1 MALGRSTMR
10 KQVIE
15 NLSQV
20 APPGEQFIACIHAET
35 GPSPWLNI
43 LFEEIPFAMLIVQ
56 ILRKYYFLTLTNGH
70 LDVLFRARRLAD
82 RVIVAILENDE
93 KEPLFSIEE
102 RLEMIREI
110 VGEDSTVSVR
120 SFSGLLVDFAAQT
133 GATLLVRGLR
143 AISDYEY
150 ELQMALMNRKLE
162 PRLETVF
169 MLPGESFSYLSSKLV
184 REIAQ
189 LGGPLKDLVPPEVE
203 QRLRAKVL

>member
-1 MALGRSTMR
+1 MPERVALY
-10 KQVIE
+10 
-15 NLSQV
+15 
-20 APPGEQFIACIHAET
+20 PGSFD
-35 GPSPWLNI
+35 P
-43 LFEEIPFAMLIVQ
+43 
-56 ILRKYYFLTLTNGH
+56 LTNGH

-110 VGEDSTVSVR
+110 VGEDSAVSVR

-150 ELQMALMNRKLE
+150 ELQMALMNR
-162 PRLETVF
+162 RLAPSIETVF
-169 MLPGESFSYLSSKLV
+169 LMAKEEYSYVSSRLV
-184 REIAQ
+184 KEVAR
-189 LGGPLKDLVPPEVE
+189 LGADVSGLVPEPVLH
-203 QRLRAKVL
+203 RLEARLPRS

>member
-1 MALGRSTMR
+1 MPERVALY
-10 KQVIE
+10 
-15 NLSQV
+15 
-20 APPGEQFIACIHAET
+20 PGSFD
-35 GPSPWLNI
+35 P
-43 LFEEIPFAMLIVQ
+43 
-56 ILRKYYFLTLTNGH
+56 LTNGH

-110 VGEDSTVSVR
+110 VGEDSVVSVR

-150 ELQMALMNRKLE
+150 ELQMALMNR
-162 PRLETVF
+162 RLAPSIETVF
-169 MLPGESFSYLSSKLV
+169 LMAKEEYSYVSSRLV
-184 REIAQ
+184 KEVAR
-189 LGGPLKDLVPPEVE
+189 LGADVSGLVPEPVRH
-203 QRLRAKVL
+203 RLEARLPRS